1 MARIDPSKLNL
12 EEKVVQINRVAKV
25 VQGGRRFSFS
35 AVVVVG
41 DGNGIVGAG
50 LGKAGEVPE
59 AIRKGVEDAK
69 KHLIK
74 VPLVG
79 STIPHEVHRHFGA
92 SRVMLKP
99 ASAGTGV
106 IAGGSVRSV
115 VEAAGIRDLL
125 SKAQGS
131 TNPINVV
138 RATIECLAA
147 LRSADVIA
155 ALRGRTAEEL
165 LGKRGAEA
173 AREPHEIP
181 ERREPMTDGRWT
193 WPLGEPSC
201 RHDRPDADGDLDA
214 LHDRPQGRR
223 ARHDPGARP
232 ASAQP
237 DRRGR
242 RHSGHARHAAPR
254 RVPHRRRGAGRRKG
268 RGDEVKLHDLHP
280 TPGSR
285 TPSRRVGRGHGSG
298 RGKTA
303 GRGTKGQKSR
313 AGGSLPAWFEGGQT
327 PLHIRTPSSTAS
339 ATAAASRTRRS
350 TSGA

>member
-41 DGNGIVGAG
+41 DGNGNVGAG
-50 LGKAGEVPE
+50 IGKAGEVPE

-79 STIPHEVHRHFGA
+79 STIPHEVHRNFGA
-92 SRVMLKP
+92 ANVMLKP

-125 SKAQGS
+125 SKASGS

-147 LRSADVIA
+147 LRSADEIA
-155 ALRGRTAEEL
+155 ALRGRTAEDL
-165 LGKRGAEA
+165 LGKRGAELS
-173 AREPHEIP
+173 RTPHQIP
-181 ERREPMTDGRWT
+181 ERREP
-193 WPLGEPSC
+193 LPS
-201 RHDRPDADGDLDA
+201 G
-214 LHDRPQGRR
+214 
-223 ARHDPGARP
+223 PGGG
-232 ASAQP
+232 
-237 DRRGR
+237 RGR
-242 RHSGHARHAAPR
+242 
-254 RVPHRRRGAGRRKG
+254 
-268 RGDEVKLHDLHP
+268 
-280 TPGSR
+280 
-285 TPSRRVGRGHGSG
+285 
-298 RGKTA
+298 
-303 GRGTKGQKSR
+303 
-313 AGGSLPAWFEGGQT
+313 
-327 PLHIRTPSSTAS
+327 
-339 ATAAASRTRRS
+339 
-350 TSGA
+350 